1 MPVRCNGTNIIKY
14 IDIKN
19 TNFQLSMVIVLLLLD
34 EWQKYMLLNEWQNQY
49 IGIWLIKSNQALWS
63 QETPKNYKLNI
74 RSIVG
79 GRSPDQHPI
88 VVLVRMREEQTCRRA
103 VHGDEWS

>member
-14 IDIKN
+14 IDMKN

-49 IGIWLIKSNQALWS
+49 IGIWLIKSNQALWN
-63 QETPKNYKLNI
+63 QETPKRL
-74 RSIVG
+74 
-79 GRSPDQHPI
+79 
-88 VVLVRMREEQTCRRA
+88 
-103 VHGDEWS
+103 